1 MKVYLVG
8 GAVRDKL
15 LNLSTKEHDWVVV
28 GSNPEEMMS
37 LGYKPVG
44 SEFPVFLH
52 PKTKEEYA
60 LARTEKKSGKGH
72 KGFTFD
78 SHQSVT
84 LEQDLKRR
92 DLTINAI
99 ALSKEGNF
107 IDPCK
112 GKDDIKNKL
121 LRKVSESF
129 DEDPLRVLRV
139 ARFASKLKHLDFV
152 IEEKTLLSMKK
163 ISNSGELKT
172 LPKERIWLETLKA
185 LNEKDPQEYFKMLYE
200 CKAMGELVEGCDIN
214 LDFFKKIIAKITGG
228 KGRWLA
234 LVACAS
240 KKESLGEAF
249 GVPKKLNLM
258 STILKKLIKFG
269 KDIKLKK
276 SDEVLNLLE
285 EIDGFR
291 RNERFLE
298 VNEVYKAYKPLE
310 PLLLKDFID
319 WEKLTNKLLKV
330 KPSSSKLKGKEI
342 AHDLRL
348 KRIKIIEEQFNSKN
362 GR

>member
-72 KGFTFD
+72 KGFTFN

-107 IDPCK
+107 IDPCG

-121 LRKVSESF
+121 LRKVSKSF

-152 IEEKTLLSMKK
+152 IEGKTLLSMKK

-172 LPKERIWLETLKA
+172 LTKERIWLETLKA
-185 LNEKDPQEYFKMLYE
+185 LNEKDPQEYFKILYE
-200 CKAMGELVEGCDIN
+200 CKAMGELIEGCDVN
-214 LDFFKKIIAKITGG
+214 LDFFKKIITKINEG

-240 KKESLGEAF
+240 KGKNLSEAF
-249 GVPKKLNLM
+249 GVPKKIDLM
-258 STILKKLIKFG
+258 STMLKKLIKFG
-269 KDIKLKK
+269 KDIKLKNKK
-276 SDEVLNLLE
+276 SYEVLNLLE
-285 EIDGFR
+285 EVDGLR

-298 VNEVYKAYKPLE
+298 VNKVYKAYKPLD
-310 PLLLKDFID
+310 PLLLNDFID

-348 KRIKIIEEQFNSKN
+348 KRINEIKMALTNI
-362 GR
+362 